1 MSAVNFTSQRETN
14 TTAFIKIASQTEDN
28 DFDQLSSCQEML
40 ERSAK
45 VRTSLGLRRSKM
57 SLADK
62 LVAQKTAADS
72 LNNDQHFLTSQNS
85 FGVNRGYGDKQSSTT
100 GKGAITFAD
109 SDNNNIDSHQV
120 N

>member
-1 MSAVNFTSQRETN
+1 MSAVNLTSQRETN
-14 TTAFIKIASQTEDN
+14 TTGFIKIASQTEDN
-28 DFDQLSSCQEML
+28 NDDFDQLSSCQEML

-72 LNNDQHFLTSQNS
+72 SLNNDQHFLTSQNS
-85 FGVNRGYGDKQSSTT
+85 FGVNR
-100 GKGAITFAD
+100 AITFAAD
-109 SDNNNIDSHQV
+109 SDNNNINSSSHHM